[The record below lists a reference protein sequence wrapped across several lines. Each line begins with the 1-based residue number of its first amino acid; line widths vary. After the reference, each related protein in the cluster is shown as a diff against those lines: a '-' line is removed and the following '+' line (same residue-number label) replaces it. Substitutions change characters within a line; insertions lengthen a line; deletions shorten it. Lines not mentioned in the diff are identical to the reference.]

1 MFEKFT
7 DRARQVVVLAQE
19 EARLLRHNYIG
30 TEHVLLGVA
39 DQGDGPAAAVLA
51 EAGLTPEAIRAE
63 IETTIGRGVEPPS
76 GHIMFTPGVKKS
88 FEQAMREAMKDGS
101 GKIAPAH
108 LLLSIL
114 RQGDGAAVL
123 LITKMGHDP
132 QRLGARVSELG
143 TAEPAPPP
151 AVTRTLSAAAGSAV
165 APVAGLVR
173 AVPALDRYAR
183 SLDEAAR
190 LGKLNPVA
198 GRDEEIGRL
207 IRVLSRRTR
216 NNAILTG
223 EPGSGRLAVA
233 EGLAQLIARGEVP
246 QNLKTKRLYVVE
258 FGLIAAGASGR
269 AEAEW
274 RVTSLLTSIRERGDV
289 IAVTEEL
296 APFAGMPGDHGGVLG
311 AFVRSALER
320 QELQLISTATPPVL
334 GEQLAR
340 DPRLAAVVQRVAVE
354 APDVS
359 GAVEMLEATRL
370 RFAEHHHVRIDP
382 DLLNVVV
389 SLAAELGTLPASAL
403 DLLDEACAGAGESG
417 VLGESDVRD
426 AVARLRDR

>member
-19 EARLLRHNYIG
+19 EARLLQHNYIG
-30 TEHVLLGVA
+30 TEHVLLAVA
-39 DQGDGPAAAVLA
+39 DVGDGPAAETLA
-51 EAGLTPEAIRAE
+51 ALGLTPDAIRAE
-63 IETTIGRGVEPPS
+63 IETTIGRGAEPPG
-76 GHIMFTPGVKKS
+76 GHIPFTPRVKKS
-88 FEQAMREAMKDGS
+88 LEHAMREAMKYGDS
-101 GKIAPAH
+101 TIAPAH
-108 LLLSIL
+108 LLLGIL
-114 RQGDGAAVL
+114 RQGDNAAVR

-132 QRLGARVSELG
+132 QLIRTRVFELS
-143 TAEPAPPP
+143 TAEPGPAPPVP
-151 AVTRTLSAAAGSAV
+151 PPVSATI
-165 APVAGLVR
+165 GLAR
-173 AVPALDRYAR
+173 AVPPLDRYAR
-183 SLDEAAR
+183 GLDEAAR
-190 LGKLNPVA
+190 LGRLSPVA
-198 GRDEEIGRL
+198 GRDDEIARL
-207 IRVLSRRTR
+207 IRVLSRSTR

-233 EGLAQLIARGEVP
+233 EGLAQLIARGETP
-246 QNLKTKRLYVVE
+246 PNLKDKKLYVVE
-258 FGLIAAGASGR
+258 FGLIAAGAADR

-274 RVTSLLTSIRERGDV
+274 RVTSLLTAIRERGDV

-334 GEQLAR
+334 GEQLTR

-417 VLGESDVRD
+417 VLGEADVRD